1 MNLIIFGPPG
11 AGKSTQ
17 SNNIINDFDLKQ
29 VATGDLLRNEIK
41 LQTDLG
47 KKIESI
53 INNGEL
59 VSDDVVN
66 VLIEKIISDPNNFNR
81 LIFDGYP
88 RTISQIYSLEK
99 ILKKFNQKIS
109 IALSLRIDKDII
121 SKRIN
126 GRIICAKC
134 FKIFNVYL
142 NPANSKNHECDKKY
156 LTKRTDDNFK
166 TILNRFETYVTK
178 TKPILDYYKKRGS
191 FYEINA
197 NQKIEEI
204 CSKIK
209 DILENII
216 DLFCCIL
223 DIFKLIIIIISYK
236 FV

>member
-17 SNNIINDFDLKQ
+17 SNKIINDFDLKQ
-29 VATGDLLRNEIK
+29 VAPGDLLRNEIK

-88 RTISQIYSLEK
+88 RTISQVHSLKK
-99 ILKKFNQKIS
+99 ILKKFNQEIS
-109 IALSLRIDKDII
+109 IVLSLTVDKDTI

-178 TKPILDYYKKRGS
+178 TKPILDYYKKNGS
-191 FYEINA
+191 LYEINA
-197 NQKIEEI
+197 NQNIEEI

-209 DILENII
+209 DILENIR
-216 DLFCCIL
+216 D
-223 DIFKLIIIIISYK
+223 
-236 FV
+236 

>member
-17 SNNIINDFDLKQ
+17 SNKIINDFDLKQ
-29 VATGDLLRNEIK
+29 VATGDLLRKEIK

-59 VSDDVVN
+59 VPDDVVN

-88 RTISQIYSLEK
+88 RTISQVHSLKK
-99 ILKKFNQKIS
+99 ILKKFNQEIS
-109 IALSLRIDKDII
+109 IVLSLTVDKDTI

-134 FKIFNVYL
+134 FKIFNVYF

-178 TKPILDYYKKRGS
+178 TKPILDYYKKNGS
-191 FYEINA
+191 LYEINA
-197 NQKIEEI
+197 NQNIEEI

-209 DILENII
+209 DILENIR
-216 DLFCCIL
+216 D
-223 DIFKLIIIIISYK
+223 
-236 FV
+236 

>member
-11 AGKSTQ
+11 AGKGTQ
-17 SNNIINDFDLKQ
+17 SNNIVNDFDLKQ
-29 VATGDLLRNEIK
+29 VSTGDLLRNEIK

-66 VLIEKIISDPNNFNR
+66 TLIRKIISDPKNFNR

-99 ILKKFNQKIS
+99 LLKTFNQKIS
-109 IALSLRIDKDII
+109 IVLNLSVDKDII

-134 FKIFNVYL
+134 FRIFNVYF
-142 NPANSKNHECDKKY
+142 NPPNLKNHDCEKKY
-156 LTKRTDDNFK
+156 LKKRTDDNSK

-178 TKPILDYYKKRGS
+178 TKPILNYYKKTETLC
-191 FYEINA
+191 EIDG
-197 NQKIEEI
+197 NQKVDEI
-204 CSKIK
+204 YNKIK
-209 DILENII
+209 GILENIR
-216 DLFCCIL
+216 D
-223 DIFKLIIIIISYK
+223 
-236 FV
+236 

>member
-17 SNNIINDFDLKQ
+17 SNKIINDFDLKQ
-29 VATGDLLRNEIK
+29 VATGDLLRKEIK

-53 INNGEL
+53 MNNGEL
-59 VSDDVVN
+59 VPDDVVN

-88 RTISQIYSLEK
+88 RTISQVHSLKK
-99 ILKKFNQKIS
+99 ILKKFNQEIS
-109 IALSLRIDKDII
+109 IVLSLTVDKDTI

-134 FKIFNVYL
+134 FKIFNVYF

-178 TKPILDYYKKRGS
+178 TKPILDYYKKNGS
-191 FYEINA
+191 LYEINA
-197 NQKIEEI
+197 NQNIEEI

-209 DILENII
+209 GILENII
-216 DLFCCIL
+216 D
-223 DIFKLIIIIISYK
+223 
-236 FV
+236 

>member
-53 INNGEL
+53 INKGEF
-59 VSDDVVN
+59 VSDNVVN
-66 VLIEKIISDPNNFNR
+66 ILIENIISDPNNFNR

-109 IALSLRIDKDII
+109 IVINLNVDKDII

-156 LTKRTDDNFK
+156 LTKRTDDNSK

-209 DILENII
+209 DILGNIR
-216 DLFCCIL
+216 D
-223 DIFKLIIIIISYK
+223 
-236 FV
+236 

>member
-17 SNNIINDFDLKQ
+17 SNKIINDFDLKQ

-47 KKIESI
+47 KKTESI

-59 VSDDVVN
+59 VPDDVVN

-88 RTISQIYSLEK
+88 RTISQVHSLKK
-99 ILKKFNQKIS
+99 ILKKFNQEIS
-109 IALSLRIDKDII
+109 IVLSLTVDKDTI

-134 FKIFNVYL
+134 FKIFNVYF

-178 TKPILDYYKKRGS
+178 TKPILDYYKKNGS
-191 FYEINA
+191 FYEINS

-209 DILENII
+209 GILENII
-216 DLFCCIL
+216 D
-223 DIFKLIIIIISYK
+223 
-236 FV
+236 

>member
-11 AGKSTQ
+11 AGKGTQ
-17 SNNIINDFDLKQ
+17 SNNIVNDFDLKQ
-29 VATGDLLRNEIK
+29 VSTGDLLRNEIK

-47 KKIESI
+47 KKIEST

-59 VSDDVVN
+59 VSDEVVN
-66 VLIEKIISDPNNFNR
+66 VLIENIISDPNNFNR

-109 IALSLRIDKDII
+109 IALCLRIDKNII
-121 SKRIN
+121 LKRIN

-156 LTKRTDDNFK
+156 LTKRTDDNSK

-178 TKPILDYYKKRGS
+178 TKPILNYYKKKGS
-191 FYEINA
+191 LYEINA
-197 NQKIEEI
+197 NQNIEEI

-209 DILENII
+209 DILENIR
-216 DLFCCIL
+216 D
-223 DIFKLIIIIISYK
+223 
-236 FV
+236 

>member
-17 SNNIINDFDLKQ
+17 SNKIINDFDLKQ

-53 INNGEL
+53 MNNGEL
-59 VSDDVVN
+59 VPDDVVN

-88 RTISQIYSLEK
+88 RTISQVHSLKK
-99 ILKKFNQKIS
+99 ILKKFNQEIS
-109 IALSLRIDKDII
+109 IVLSLTVDKDTI

-134 FKIFNVYL
+134 FKIFNVYF

-178 TKPILDYYKKRGS
+178 TKPILDYYKKNGS
-191 FYEINA
+191 FYEINS

-209 DILENII
+209 GILENII
-216 DLFCCIL
+216 D
-223 DIFKLIIIIISYK
+223 
-236 FV
+236 

>member
-53 INNGEL
+53 IDNGEL

-126 GRIICAKC
+126 GRIIWAKC
-134 FKIFNVYL
+134 FNIFNIYF

-156 LTKRTDDNFK
+156 LTKRTDDNSK
-166 TILNRFETYVTK
+166 TILNRFETYVIK
-178 TKPILDYYKKRGS
+178 TKPILNYYKKKGPL
-191 FYEINA
+191 YEINA
-197 NQKIEEI
+197 NQNIE
-204 CSKIK
+204 
-209 DILENII
+209 
-216 DLFCCIL
+216 
-223 DIFKLIIIIISYK
+223 
-236 FV
+236 